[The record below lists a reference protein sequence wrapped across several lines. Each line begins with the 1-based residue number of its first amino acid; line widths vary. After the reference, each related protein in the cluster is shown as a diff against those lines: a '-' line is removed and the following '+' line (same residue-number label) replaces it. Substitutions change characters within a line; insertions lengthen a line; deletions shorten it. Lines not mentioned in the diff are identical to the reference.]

1 MRDPYRPPRP
11 PSVAVAGSHKALANA
26 VRDAAD
32 ALAEAIDAAAKAGLT
47 VTLRPVPHRP
57 IGYPVDSWFVEVKI
71 QRIEE
76 L

>member
-1 MRDPYRPPRP
+1 MRDPYKPPRP
-11 PSVAVAGSHKALANA
+11 PSIAAAGTDKALANA

-32 ALAEAIDAAAKAGLT
+32 ALAAAIDDAAKAGLT
-47 VTLRPVPHRP
+47 VTLKPIPHRP
-57 IGYPVDSWFVEVKI
+57 IGYPVDSWFVEVTI